1 MTAFLKTTVAA
12 SALLFGLSALP
23 ALAQDAAAP
32 AATPATTDGGKAV
45 TSAASTGDYQ
55 PDPNAKEG
63 GSIVVTY
70 KDDVATLDP
79 AIGYD
84 WQNWSMIKSLFDGLM
99 DYVPGTTNLRPGLA
113 ESYTISD
120 DGKTFTFKL
129 RPGVKFH
136 NGREMTSE
144 DVKYSLDRV
153 TNPKTQSP
161 GAGFFGSIVGYD
173 DVAAGKADGLAGVTT
188 PDASTVKIELSRPD
202 ATFLHIMAL
211 NFSFVVPKEAVEAA
225 NGDFGHHPVGT
236 GAFKLADWTIGQQ
249 LVFAKNDD
257 NWRKGVPYLDKITFE
272 IGQEP
277 IVALLRLQNGEID
290 IPGDGIP
297 PAKFTEVMSDPE
309 QKARVVEG
317 GQLQTGYI
325 TMNTQMKPFDELK
338 VREAVNM
345 AINKDRIVQMI
356 NNRALPANQPLP
368 PSMPGYD
375 KSFKG
380 YPYDPAKAKE
390 LLAEAGHPDGFST
403 ELFVMNTDPNPRI
416 AQAIQ
421 QDLKEIGVSADIKSL
436 AQANVIAAGGA
447 KDQAP
452 MVWSGGMAWIADFP
466 DPSNFYGPILGCA
479 GAVPGGWNWS
489 WYCNKDLDAEAAKA
503 DAMVDPAKSADRDK
517 MWSDIYDKIMADA
530 PWVPVFNEQRFTM
543 KSKRMG
549 GADALYT
556 DPVNIPINYD
566 YVYVNDVQ

>member
-1 MTAFLKTTVAA
+1 MKAWLTSTVAA
-12 SALLFGLSALP
+12 SAIGLMLSAAP
-23 ALAQDAAAP
+23 AMAQDAASAP
-32 AATPATTDGGKAV
+32 AADAYT
-45 TSAASTGDYQ
+45 
-55 PDPNAKEG
+55 PDPDAKEG
-63 GSIVVTY
+63 GAIVITY

-99 DYVPGTTNLRPGLA
+99 DYVPGTTELRPGLA
-113 ESYTISD
+113 ESYEISE
-120 DGKTFTFKL
+120 DGQTFTFKL

-136 NGREMTSE
+136 NGREMTAE

-153 TNPKTQSP
+153 TNPETQSP
-161 GAGFFGSIVGYD
+161 GAGFFGMIEGYD
-173 DVAAGKADGLAGVTT
+173 AVESGEADSLSGVTVVDPT
-188 PDASTVKIELSRPD
+188 TVEIKLSRPD
-202 ATFLHIMAL
+202 ATFLHVMAL
-211 NFSFVVPKEAVEAA
+211 NFASVVPQEAVAEHGA
-225 NGDFGHHPVGT
+225 DFGQNPVGT
-236 GAFKLADWTIGQQ
+236 GAFKLGEWTLGQRV
-249 LVFAKNDD
+249 VFTKNEDY
-257 NWRKGVPYLDKITFE
+257 WRDGLPYLDQITFE

-277 IVALLRLQNGEID
+277 IVALLRLQSGEVD

-297 PAKFTEVMSDPE
+297 PAKFQEVMADPE

-325 TMNTQMKPFDELK
+325 TMNVTMAPFDQKE

-375 KSFKG
+375 ESYEG
-380 YPYDPAKAKE
+380 YAYDVEAAEAK
-390 LLAEAGHPDGFST
+390 LAEAGFADGFDT

-421 QDLKEIGVSADIKSL
+421 QDLSQIGIRAEIQSL
-436 AQANVIAAGGA
+436 AQANVIAAGGE
-447 KDQAP
+447 KDGAP
-452 MVWSGGMAWIADFP
+452 MIWSGGMAWIADFP

-479 GAVPGGWNWS
+479 GAIPGGWNWS
-489 WYCNKDLDAEAAKA
+489 WYCNEEMDKRAAEA
-503 DAMVDPAKSADRDK
+503 DSIVDPARQEERAG
-517 MWSDIYDKIMADA
+517 MWSKIYTDIMADA

-543 KSKRMG
+543 KSPRMG
-549 GADALYT
+549 GADNLYV
-556 DPVNIPINYD
+556 DPVHIPINYD